1 WCSNARQQL
10 GEFRKVFAVALGV
23 RDRVG
28 EAIAFVARHVV
39 FADLV
44 RRGVARD
51 GAQRDLDDLA
61 AADLAVGRQ
70 VGCFDPL
77 LKNARDVQWY
87 GGSATADDDAAE
99 SVRVGGGGKQ
109 HGGGP
114 DVGADDVG
122 VIQTEG
128 VGDLEDEMSHRLR
141 VHQRFAVV
149 RSAEAGG
156 IDGDQ

>member
-1 WCSNARQQL
+1 MARASNEIDLGARQSVVEELGVGPGHHLVVGSGNNSDWCSNAWQEL

-44 RRGVARD
+44 RRRVARD

-61 AADLAVGRQ
+61 SADLAVGRQ

-77 LKNARDVQWY
+77 LKNAGDVQWY
-87 GGSATADDDAAE
+87 RGSATADDDAAK
-99 SVRVGGGGKQ
+99 SVLVGGGGKQ

-114 DVGADDVG
+114 DVG
-122 VIQTEG
+122 
-128 VGDLEDEMSHRLR
+128 
-141 VHQRFAVV
+141 
-149 RSAEAGG
+149 
-156 IDGDQ
+156 